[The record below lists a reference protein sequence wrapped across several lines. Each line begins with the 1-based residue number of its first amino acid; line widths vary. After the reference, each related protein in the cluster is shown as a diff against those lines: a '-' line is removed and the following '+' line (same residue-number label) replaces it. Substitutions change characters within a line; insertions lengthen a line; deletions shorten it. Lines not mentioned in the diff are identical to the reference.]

1 MALSCKMELIRF
13 PTLLRIQYIAE
24 CDKGTEL
31 HLGGGEPTQRGTI
44 GVGTPHNIARK
55 NKSLN

>member
-31 HLGGGEPTQRGTI
+31 HLGGGLRTCFLDDENNWG
-44 GVGTPHNIARK
+44 GD
-55 NKSLN
+55 